1 MKFVK
6 EVKKEVLDTKALHEA
21 ICRETAMTR
30 LYTGTYLPV
39 RLVMSHNTKQELIRE
54 CSVHGQY
61 ACYGGGGGKV
71 TFEGCEIDIN
81 ESLGFGEVLFTMEL
95 MR

>member
-6 EVKKEVLDTKALHEA
+6 EVKKEVLDVDALHKQIKRGEG
-21 ICRETAMTR
+21 IIISWSGKWLR
-30 LYTGTYLPV
+30 P

-54 CSVHGQY
+54 CNAFGQY
-61 ACYGGGGGKV
+61 ACYGGGGGKE
-71 TFEGCEIDIN
+71 TFEGCDIDIN
-81 ESLGFGEVLFTMEL
+81 DSLSFGEILFSMEL

>member
-6 EVKKEVLDTKALHEA
+6 EVKKEVLDVSALRKQIVVEKESA
-21 ICRETAMTR
+21 
-30 LYTGTYLPV
+30 LVQTGRWMRP

-54 CSVHGQY
+54 CSAHDQY
-61 ACYGGGGGKV
+61 ACYGGGGGKA

-81 ESLGFGEVLFTMEL
+81 DSLAFCEILFTAVMNA
-95 MR
+95 

>member
-6 EVKKEVLDTKALHEA
+6 EVKSEVLDVSALRKRIGVEKESA
-21 ICRETAMTR
+21 LILTGRWTR
-30 LYTGTYLPV
+30 P

-54 CSVHGQY
+54 CNAHGQY
-61 ACYGGGGGKV
+61 ACYGGGGGEV

-81 ESLGFGEVLFTMEL
+81 ESLGFGEVLFTVEL
-95 MR
+95 NT